1 MSDDATYTADLNEL
15 VEEWGGR
22 ADRVAALIGTAI
34 PATRVPAVVVD
45 YR

>member
-1 MSDDATYTADLNEL
+1 VTSYEDDLEALA
-15 VEEWGGR
+15 VEWAAR
-22 ADRVAALIGTAI
+22 ADRVSGLMGTAI

>member
-1 MSDDATYTADLNEL
+1 MTDDAYADDLEQL
-15 VEEWGGR
+15 VGEWSQR
-22 ADRVAALIGTAI
+22 AERVAALIGTAI